1 MMLIKHGPLIPNSQW
16 PFVCCM
22 KLHPSILYRTIHSSV
37 FLLQIENPRLLSSC
51 IKRKAYSGLLEMQT
65 ME

>member
-16 PFVCCM
+16 PFICCM
-22 KLHPSILYRTIHSSV
+22 KLHPSVTIHSSV

-51 IKRKAYSGLLEMQT
+51 IKRKAYSGLLEM
-65 ME
+65 